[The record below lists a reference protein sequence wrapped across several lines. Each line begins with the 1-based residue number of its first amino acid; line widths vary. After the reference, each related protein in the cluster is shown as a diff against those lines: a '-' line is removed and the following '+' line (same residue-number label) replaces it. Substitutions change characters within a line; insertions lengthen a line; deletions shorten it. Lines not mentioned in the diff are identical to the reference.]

1 MIKKI
6 TNPKKDRRIFRKVA
20 NRTNVKNNLTPR
32 GGIRF

>member
-6 TNPKKDRRIFRKVA
+6 TNLKKDKRIFRKVA
-20 NRTNVKNNLTPR
+20 NRSNVKNHLTPR